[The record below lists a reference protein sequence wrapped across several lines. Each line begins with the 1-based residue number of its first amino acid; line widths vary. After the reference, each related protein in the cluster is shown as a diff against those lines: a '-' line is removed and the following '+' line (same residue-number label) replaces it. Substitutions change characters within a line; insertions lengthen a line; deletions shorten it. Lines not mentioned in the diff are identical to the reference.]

1 MTNFGSWMTSIFQE
15 IFNLTRPFVNAAFA
29 ENSKIIT
36 DVVAI
41 AMALRDV
48 AASITA
54 VTRKPNFWVS
64 NQVRHKPGCATTD
77 DGWRLEI
84 SDLGSRRIVLSM

>member
-15 IFNLTRPFVNAAFA
+15 ILEIARPSLNAAFA
-29 ENSKIIT
+29 ENSKLIT

-48 AASITA
+48 AASIIVFSA
-54 VTRKPNFWVS
+54 VIRNHIMRKPAITIIDYRFLTFFLLLILIFGL
-64 NQVRHKPGCATTD
+64 KYY
-77 DGWRLEI
+77 
-84 SDLGSRRIVLSM
+84 